1 MSQERTRPTGDHE
14 TFRLSPTWIFASGVL
29 ILLLIPVILMNAT
42 PGHFGYRDIDRVC
55 TCYVT
60 YTTDPSLASCD
71 TTRQRNCDF
80 RFDQLLLVL
89 SPLDFNR

>member
-1 MSQERTRPTGDHE
+1 MSQERTRPTGDRE

-42 PGHFGYRDIDRVC
+42 PGHFGYPDIDGC
-55 TCYVT
+55 ACFVT
-60 YTTDPSLASCD
+60 YTSDRSLASCD
-71 TTRQRNCDF
+71 ATRQRNCDF

-89 SPLDFNR
+89 APLDFNP